1 MDERKPIE
9 PKQQSWEGALR
20 DKLDSFDYP
29 IGELP
34 PLVLPT
40 GVNRKGRFAPWWI
53 VAISAAASICFALFF
68 PQKPEVVMSP
78 CTATEVAISAQSPNE
93 EGQIEHASLV
103 ASNIDVHETTV
114 RETTVE
120 DMTDVNK
127 AVVVTD
133 DVATERSEKTTE
145 KSEVRVSRKPEVRDN
160 GKVCT
165 KGSSAPIYTTRQI
178 GNASNRGVVIAFC
191 VSGQAM
197 RSSRNEPEPLLTSL
211 SREIDQLSSGKQSYS
226 VREKL
231 PIEVGVTAIVPI
243 TSRLSVESGLRYA
256 LRRFEVTSSGLFMPE
271 QYEMDVRQIGVPIG
285 LQYEPVRKGNVGLNL
300 SAGVSGNLPVAVAL
314 RGNYQEAQ
322 KARFFLDSYATLGV
336 DYNITRAIS
345 LGVSV
350 GGAYDIIPMNNQLF
364 EDSSSRL
371 RLKMNVGLK
380 FRIQ

>member
-1 MDERKPIE
+1 M
-9 PKQQSWEGALR
+9 R

-53 VAISAAASICFALFF
+53 VAISAAASICLALFF

-78 CTATEVAISAQSPNE
+78 STATEVAISTQSPNV
-93 EGQIEHASLV
+93 EGQIEDASLV

-114 RETTVE
+114 RETTIA
-120 DMTDVNK
+120 DMTDVDK

-145 KSEVRVSRKPEVRDN
+145 KSEVRVGRKPEVRDN
-160 GKVCT
+160 QNVST
-165 KGSSAPIYTTRQI
+165 KRRSTPIYTTRQI
-178 GNASNRGVVIAFC
+178 ENASDRGVAIAFR
-191 VSGQAM
+191 VSGQAV
-197 RSSRNEPEPLLTSL
+197 RSARNEAEPLLASL
-211 SREIDQLSSGKQSYS
+211 SREIDQLTSGKQSYS

-285 LQYEPVRKGNVGLNL
+285 LQYELVRKGNVGLNL

-322 KARFFLDSYATLGV
+322 KARFSLDSYATLGV

-350 GGAYDIIPMNNQLF
+350 GGAYDIIPMNKQLF